1 MVFRAA
7 LRKEFT
13 EQWRTYRFL
22 VLIIVILFFGLSS
35 PLLAKYTPDLLKM
48 VSGSSNLSINLPAPT
63 VMDAVGQYVKNSSQ
77 FGFLLALLFT
87 MGTVVQEKERRTA
100 AMILVKPVTR
110 ATFLAAKFLALS
122 LAFLASLV
130 LAGLGAYYYTVILF
144 QPVNFGNW
152 MLMNLLLWLY
162 LTLYIALTMMF
173 STISRS
179 QAAAAGLSFGVLLV
193 LSLAGSIGKIADY
206 LPAQLISWGVSLFA
220 ASSTPYWWSLGISLG
235 VIAACLVISWVVFRK
250 QEL

>member
-22 VLIIVILFFGLSS
+22 VLILVVLFFGLSS
-35 PLLAKYTPDLLKM
+35 PVLAKYTPELVKM
-48 VSGSSNLSINLPAPT
+48 ASGSSNLSIDIPAPT
-63 VMDAVGQYVKNSSQ
+63 VMDAAGQYVKNTSQ
-77 FGFLLALLFT
+77 FGFLLALLLS
-87 MGTVVQEKERRTA
+87 MGMVVQEKEKRTA
-100 AMILVKPVTR
+100 AMILVKPISR
-110 ATFLAAKFLALS
+110 ATFLASKFLALS

-144 QPVNFGNW
+144 QPVNFGTW
-152 MLMNLLLWLY
+152 MLMNLLLWVY
-162 LTLYIALTMMF
+162 LVMYIALTMMF
-173 STISRS
+173 STLSRS

-193 LSLAGSIGKIADY
+193 LGLAGTIGKVADY
-206 LPAQLISWGVSLFA
+206 LPAQLITWSVGLMAGNSP
-220 ASSTPYWWSLGISLG
+220 SYWWSLGISLG
-235 VIAACLVISWVVFRK
+235 VSVACLVISWVMFRK

>member
-110 ATFLAAKFLALS
+110 ATFLAAKF
-122 LAFLASLV
+122 LV